1 MAAQNGTMTLIGKSG
16 RTYAVDVYLPDAA
29 GTQWTFNPS
38 GAAASTSPSTF
49 RIPEDC
55 IITDVSLAA
64 SPTGTGSVFYNNSGA
79 ILGAAIRHAN
89 QLNSLVN
96 RQKLKVPLRAG
107 DIISA
112 ISFA

>member
-1 MAAQNGTMTLIGKSG
+1 MAAQNGTLTLIGKSG
-16 RTYAVDVYLPDAA
+16 RVYTVDIYLPDAA

-38 GAAASTSPSTF
+38 GAASSTSPATM

-55 IITDVSLAA
+55 IIYDISLAA
-64 SPTGTGSVFYNNSGA
+64 SPTGTGSVLYNNSGA
-79 ILGAAIRHAN
+79 ILGGTIRHAN
-89 QLNSLVN
+89 QLNTLSN
-96 RQKLKVPLRAG
+96 RQKLRIPLAAG